1 MSNIKYS
8 IIIPVYNAEKF
19 LKECLFSVLSS
30 DRSDIEIIAI
40 DDGSTDNS
48 LQILKS
54 IQSLDHRLMIF
65 SQKNAGVSAARNKGL
80 LEATGEWILFLDSD
94 DYFTTEPFNYFDWI
108 IASHI
113 NCKVFY
119 FSSKADKAISMDL
132 FRQDVVLATL
142 GTRGIKNEF
151 TELCQF
157 SSVWS
162 RLYNSND
169 IKTNGMTFDT
179 DLVMGEDLF
188 FNLKI
193 QSFVKEI
200 VLSTFSY
207 YFYRNN
213 SDSITHKLNT
223 EIPLKDCLFQH
234 KLLKYCE
241 SNNFKKVIDLAYNK
255 SVLEGIL
262 VSCNTCFHRYPWNQ
276 YITAR
281 RAFFQFINQEPYKTI
296 LKKKINYRDFNIL
309 QGTILWCAK
318 HNFFFPGY
326 FIRSGVTL
334 YQNKK

>member
-142 GTRGIKNEF
+142 G
-151 TELCQF
+151 
-157 SSVWS
+157 
-162 RLYNSND
+162 
-169 IKTNGMTFDT
+169 
-179 DLVMGEDLF
+179 
-188 FNLKI
+188 
-193 QSFVKEI
+193 
-200 VLSTFSY
+200 
-207 YFYRNN
+207 
-213 SDSITHKLNT
+213 
-223 EIPLKDCLFQH
+223 
-234 KLLKYCE
+234 KY
-241 SNNFKKVIDLAYNK
+241 S
-255 SVLEGIL
+255 
-262 VSCNTCFHRYPWNQ
+262 
-276 YITAR
+276 
-281 RAFFQFINQEPYKTI
+281 
-296 LKKKINYRDFNIL
+296 L
-309 QGTILWCAK
+309 QGTTQGNGLT
-318 HNFFFPGY
+318 G
-326 FIRSGVTL
+326 GVPPVRFSM
-334 YQNKK
+334 

>member
-30 DRSDIEIIAI
+30 DRSDIEIIAV
-40 DDGSTDNS
+40 DDGSIDNS

-94 DYFTTEPFNYFDWI
+94 DYFTTEPFNYFDRI

-113 NCKVFY
+113 DCKVFY
-119 FSSKADKAISMDL
+119 FSSKADKIVPMDRY
-132 FRQDVVLATL
+132 RQDIILATL
-142 GTRGIKNEF
+142 GTRGIENEF
-151 TELCQF
+151 MGLCQF
-157 SSVWS
+157 ASVWCS
-162 RLYNSND
+162 LYNSSD
-169 IKTNGMTFDT
+169 IKTHGIIFDT

-188 FNLKI
+188 FNLSI
-193 QSFVKEI
+193 QCFAREV

-207 YFYRNN
+207 YFYRENN
-213 SDSITHKLNT
+213 ESVTHKLNP
-223 EIPLKDCLFQH
+223 EIPSKDGLFH
-234 KLLKYCE
+234 GKLLEYCK
-241 SNNFKKVIDLAYNK
+241 SHRFDKVMDLAYDK

-276 YITAR
+276 YITAKK
-281 RAFFQFINQEPYKTI
+281 AFFQFINQEPYKTI

-309 QGTILWCAK
+309 QGIILWCAK
-318 HNFFFPGY
+318 HNFFFLGY